1 MAQWLHM
8 PWFKRTVVGCFVRVN
23 IGAGEQMGKITYR
36 IAEVRDVSESSKI
49 YNLGMF
55 SGKIS
60 KFEDYG
66 VVYKVTIVG
75 VCKVLVAG
83 VSNILTY
90 TVHAYFC

>member
-55 SGKIS
+55 SGKRLKFDKITGLSIRSQLLIS
-60 KFEDYG
+60 HPK
-66 VVYKVTIVG
+66 
-75 VCKVLVAG
+75 
-83 VSNILTY
+83 
-90 TVHAYFC
+90 AYIRIYSWKWSI